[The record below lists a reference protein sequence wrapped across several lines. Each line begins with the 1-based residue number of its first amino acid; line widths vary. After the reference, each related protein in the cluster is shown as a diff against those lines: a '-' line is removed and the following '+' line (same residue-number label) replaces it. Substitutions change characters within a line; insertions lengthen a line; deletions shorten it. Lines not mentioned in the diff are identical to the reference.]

1 MRQDALAEALY
12 YGSVKTVE
20 KSLSL
25 LLTAKAK
32 ALGDNVIP
40 RGEVAE
46 VTATCCASVA
56 ALTRV
61 LYLFEERSGKGVR
74 PLELVS
80 VRFLFLRR
88 CLFCVVLTGAFVCT
102 ANQSGC
108 GGHFAVGSFDECGHC
123 QERFGHLARHHEGI
137 HL

>member
-1 MRQDALAEALY
+1 MRSDSHVRFAQSDCVFVCLFTQDVQAEAHY

-46 VTATCCASVA
+46 VTASCCASVA

-74 PLELVS
+74 PVELVS
-80 VRFLFLRR
+80 VGL
-88 CLFCVVLTGAFVCT
+88 VV
-102 ANQSGC
+102 
-108 GGHFAVGSFDECGHC
+108 FA
-123 QERFGHLARHHEGI
+123 
-137 HL
+137 